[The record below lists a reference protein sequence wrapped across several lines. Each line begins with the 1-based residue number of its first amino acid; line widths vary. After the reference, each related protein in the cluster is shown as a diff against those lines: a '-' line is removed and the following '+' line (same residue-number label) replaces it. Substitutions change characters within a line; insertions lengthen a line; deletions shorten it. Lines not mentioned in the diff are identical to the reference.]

1 MLQAVENIYGTG
13 GLWGFLQMPF
23 GDYGPQDI
31 PWPVIPI
38 QISKQYYAMMQVSF
52 FVVAGLWLSLSVCP
66 SSLFSVPFAVAFSFH
81 HAFCHCLCIWVAF
94 ANGLNKTCTANRCAT
109 NSPSGLVTAGTPN
122 LEAVCLGCVCL
133 IL

>member
-38 QISKQYYAMMQVSF
+38 QISKQYYAMMQASF
-52 FVVAGLWLSLSVCP
+52 FVLARLGFCFLCLLLWP
-66 SSLFSVPFAVAFSFH
+66 SSFTMLLPLPMYVG
-81 HAFCHCLCIWVAF
+81 CLCHWT
-94 ANGLNKTCTANRCAT
+94 K
-109 NSPSGLVTAGTPN
+109 
-122 LEAVCLGCVCL
+122 
-133 IL
+133 

>member
-1 MLQAVENIYGTG
+1 MLQAIENIYGTG

-52 FVVAGLWLSLSVCP
+52 FVLARPWLL
-66 SSLFSVPFAVAFSFH
+66 LSVPFAVAFFFH
-81 HAFCHCLCIWVAF
+81 HAFAIAYVC
-94 ANGLNKTCTANRCAT
+94 GL
-109 NSPSGLVTAGTPN
+109 PLP
-122 LEAVCLGCVCL
+122 LD
-133 IL
+133 